1 MARIGRARR
10 TGPVLPERGVL
21 QEGPA
26 AVTLESVAMVA
37 IGGAVFLVVAY
48 CALETWLRA
57 WEQQVPSPLV
67 RTLYRVGADPERLG
81 EPEARRQIAL
91 AERSCPACTATGA
104 CREWLES
111 GSRSADRSFCPNAA
125 LV

>member
-1 MARIGRARR
+1 
-10 TGPVLPERGVL
+10 
-21 QEGPA
+21 
-26 AVTLESVAMVA
+26 VTLESVAMVA

-67 RTLYRVGADPERLG
+67 RTLYRVGADPERLS
-81 EPEARRQIAL
+81 EPEVRQAIAN
-91 AERSCPACTATGA
+91 AERSCATCTTTGA

-111 GSRSADRSFCPNAA
+111 GSRTAYRTFCPNAA
-125 LV
+125 LVERLTH